1 MPGSQAS
8 AALVE
13 AEQGSAQV
21 QAALAEL
28 EWAQVLESQSEPGS
42 LESVPELD
50 LLAGMDSQAARVAQ
64 ALGSQGSQVPEWA
77 EQAALVLESARAGP
91 ESQERESAEKAASAQ
106 ERESARQEQ
115 QESQAQQAELA
126 HTHAR
131 SRHT

>member
-8 AALVE
+8 ASQ
-13 AEQGSAQV
+13 EQGSAQV
-21 QAALAEL
+21 QAAQAEP
-28 EWAQVLESQSEPGS
+28 EWAQV

-50 LLAGMDSQAARVAQ
+50 LLAGMDSQAGQVTQAVLVEAEQGSVQAERVAQ

-77 EQAALVLESARAGP
+77 EQAA
-91 ESQERESAEKAASAQ
+91 SAQ

-115 QESQAQQAELA
+115 QDSQAAQACQPQSWA